1 MLTNLITASVT
12 PELMVLGTIFSSRGM
27 IFVFYLILLFSKTEE
42 LVPKSLLTLEKSI
55 LPFCYLLTN
64 GNNACCRHRDILS
77 GRRNVS
83 ILEIIMLHE
92 TLTSFKYSQYE
103 DSVQLEY
110 LQNCRGFL
118 VTTALA
124 YGNENTPVN

>member
-1 MLTNLITASVT
+1 
-12 PELMVLGTIFSSRGM
+12 M
-27 IFVFYLILLFSKTEE
+27 IVAFEKG
-42 LVPKSLLTLEKSI
+42 KSLSLKEKQFLYDI
-55 LPFCYLLTN
+55 VAN
-64 GNNACCRHRDILS
+64 GRNGIDVDKFDYSERDTRAYGLRHRDILS

-110 LQNCRGFL
+110 LQNCGGFL